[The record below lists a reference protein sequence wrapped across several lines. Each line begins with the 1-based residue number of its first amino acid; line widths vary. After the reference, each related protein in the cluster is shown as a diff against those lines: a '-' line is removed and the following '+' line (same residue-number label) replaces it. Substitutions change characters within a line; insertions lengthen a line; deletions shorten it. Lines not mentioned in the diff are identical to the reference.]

1 MRFGLAVMN
10 DFPPGFRPADRVGE
24 MREQV
29 AAARESGFSS
39 VWMLQHYLGS
49 MPTLQPLPTLA
60 AMTAESGAMDVGTNM
75 LILPLHH
82 PVEIAELYATLDH
95 LSGGH
100 AVAGFGMGY
109 RENEFAAFG
118 IPLDERK
125 DRYEESVELVR
136 RLWSGETV
144 HHEGRFFR
152 LDGERISLTPVRP
165 GGPPVWVG
173 AGAHKAGA
181 LRAARLGDAWII
193 PPHVTPDRL
202 RTVLQWYGDELERL
216 GRPAGRE
223 VVVRRELVL
232 DPDAAK
238 ARERGLQAR
247 GDLTAAYS
255 AYNAPDQTGAYKHLS
270 GADAATEVADASYL
284 FGTPEMAVERLKE
297 LEDAG
302 VTYVILR
309 MQWFQLPQADVLATM
324 QLFRDEVLP
333 HFS

>member
-1 MRFGLAVMN
+1 VKFGLAIMN
-10 DFPPGFRPADRVGE
+10 DFPPGVRPVDRIEE

-29 AAARESGFSS
+29 AAARQAGFAS

-60 AMTAESGAMDVGTNM
+60 AMTSESGAMDVGTNM

-125 DRYEESVELVR
+125 DRYEESVSLVR
-136 RLWSGETV
+136 ALWSGEPV

-152 LDGERISLTPVRP
+152 IDGERISLTPVRP
-165 GGPPVWVG
+165 GGPPIWVG
-173 AGAHKAGA
+173 AGAHRAGA

-193 PPHVTPDRL
+193 PPHVDPDRL
-202 RTVLQWYGDELERL
+202 RVVLGWYAEELEQL
-216 GRPAGRE
+216 GKPTERE

-232 DPDAAK
+232 DHDGRK

-247 GDLTAAYS
+247 GELSAAYG
-255 AYNAPDQTGAYKHLS
+255 AYNAPDRTGTYKHLAGS
-270 GADAATEVADASYL
+270 ESATEVADASYL
-284 FGTPEMAVERLKE
+284 FGTPEVAVERLKE
-297 LEDAG
+297 LEAAG
-302 VTYVILR
+302 VTYVVLR
-309 MQWFQLPQADVLATM
+309 MQWYELPQADVLSTM
-324 QLFRDEVLP
+324 HLFRDEVLP
-333 HFS
+333 HFA